1 MVIRKGNLCVT
12 KFDIMK
18 KVLSILLL
26 ILSTT
31 FPITPNESGRSPI
44 SRERTN
50 NIVARHQKE
59 QQILA
64 KLTIEDSIA
73 YHTLDSIPICSP
85 INIQALQVSS
95 DYGFRIH
102 PVYGDRRKHLGLDL
116 RAPAGTEIKCTAN
129 GVVEKVV
136 MSKYGY
142 GNQIVIRHAD
152 GYKTRYAHLKIISV
166 NVGDSVSKNQ
176 IIGLLGRSGLTTGN
190 HLHYE
195 IIKDEKPIDP
205 LFFTYQTKDERSIKN
220 YISTLITL
228 EYV

>member
-1 MVIRKGNLCVT
+1 
-12 KFDIMK
+12 MK

-26 ILSTT
+26 IFSMNY
-31 FPITPNESGRSPI
+31 PITPNQSAEKALSEERV
-44 SRERTN
+44 SRYLTYN
-50 NIVARHQKE
+50 QTKLD
-59 QQILA
+59 ILA
-64 KLTIEDSIA
+64 KLNIEDTIA

-95 DYGFRIH
+95 DYGLRIH
-102 PVYGDRRKHLGLDL
+102 PVYGDRRKHQGLDL
-116 RAPAGTEIKCTAN
+116 RAPAGTEIKSTAC
-129 GVVEKVV
+129 GVVEKVE

-142 GNQIVIRHAD
+142 GNQIIIRHAN
-152 GYKTRYAHLKIISV
+152 GYKTRYAHLKVISV
-166 NVGDSVSKNQ
+166 NEGDIVSKGQ
-176 IIGLLGRSGLTTGN
+176 LIGLLGRSGLTTGN

-205 LFFTYQTKDERSIKN
+205 MYFSYQEKEDRSIKN